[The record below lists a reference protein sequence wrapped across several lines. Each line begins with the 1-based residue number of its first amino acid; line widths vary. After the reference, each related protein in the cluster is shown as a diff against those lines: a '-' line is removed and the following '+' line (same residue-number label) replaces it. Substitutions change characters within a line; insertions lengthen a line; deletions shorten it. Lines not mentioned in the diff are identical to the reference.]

1 MLGRISFFG
10 QQINGYGYEFVM
22 LVILFFLVIKYRL
35 KPLINAYKKN
45 KYIFCFFTFILIS
58 FFFQIG
64 KYSLLENS
72 VSFLYQIRF
81 IFYFIFFFYI
91 KDLIPKK
98 VINFFIII
106 TAIVSLAQY
115 FLYSDLRNLIYAGWD
130 PHLYRMFGTYLDTY
144 VAVSIYGLI
153 FFCLLFQKRTLF
165 NKVLLICYLIFIIM
179 TFSRLG
185 YLAFFVTLFFI
196 YVKELKKF
204 LLIVGIALLVLFL
217 IPKPQGEGVNLTRF
231 FSVSS
236 RIVDYQT
243 AVKVWEKSP
252 LIGIGYNRIR
262 YIKKDLI
269 SHSGASF
276 HSSFMIILATTGIIG
291 LCLFLLSLYK
301 MVNYSLFSPF
311 FLCFI
316 SLISLGD
323 NSFLHPFVLF
333 LMFSLMSFNPS
344 RKSL

>member
-10 QQINGYGYEFVM
+10 QQVNGYGYEFVM
-22 LVILFFLVIKYRL
+22 LVILFFLISKYRF
-35 KPLINAYKKN
+35 KPIINAYKKN
-45 KYIFCFFTFILIS
+45 KYIFWFFLFMLIS
-58 FFFQIG
+58 FFFQIN
-64 KYSLLENS
+64 KYSLQENL

-98 VINFFIII
+98 VIEFFIII
-106 TAIVSLAQY
+106 TAVISLGQY
-115 FLYSDLRNLIYAGWD
+115 CLYQDLRNLIYAGWD

-153 FFCLLFQKRTLF
+153 FFYLLFQKRTLL
-165 NKVLLICYLIFIIM
+165 NKILLVCYLFFIMM

-185 YLAFFVTLFFI
+185 YLAFLITLFFV
-196 YVKELKKF
+196 YVKNLKKF
-204 LLIVGIALLVLFL
+204 ALIGGMAIIVLIL
-217 IPKPQGEGVNLTRF
+217 IPKPWGEGVNLKRV
-231 FSVSS
+231 FSINS
-236 RIVDYQT
+236 RISDYQK
-243 AVKVWEKSP
+243 ALLVWQKSP
-252 LIGIGYNRIR
+252 LFGVGYNRIR

-276 HSSFMIILATTGIIG
+276 HSSFMIILSTTGIIG
-291 LCLFLLSLYK
+291 FCLFLFSLTK
-301 MVNYSLFSPF
+301 MVGYNLYAPF
-311 FLCFI
+311 FLVFV

-333 LMFSLMSFNPS
+333 LMLTFLSFNPS
-344 RKSL
+344 HK